1 MKRRAGWNSLLL
13 SLALVTL
20 DGSASAATSD
30 DENSIRQL
38 QTSQADAW
46 NRHDA
51 AAYAALFTEDGD
63 CVNVVGWWWK
73 GRAQI
78 ESKLKAAFAFVF
90 HESQLTITET
100 AVRLLS
106 PTIAIAH
113 VSWTM
118 TGAKTPPGIPEPRQ
132 GIEIQVL
139 QKKSGHLV
147 DSKLSEHQCAA
158 REVISSRAA
167 DRAGQT
173 VAQEWNNRFST
184 LARSCR

>member
-1 MKRRAGWNSLLL
+1 MKRRASWNLWLVSFAFA
-13 SLALVTL
+13 ALGGTV
-20 DGSASAATSD
+20 SAATSD
-30 DENSIRQL
+30 DESGIRQL

-90 HESQLTITET
+90 HESRLTITET
-100 AVRLLS
+100 EVRFLS

-113 VSWTM
+113 LSWTM
-118 TGAKTPPGIPEPRQ
+118 TGAKTPPGMPEPRQ

-139 QKKSGHLV
+139 QKKS
-147 DSKLSEHQCAA
+147 EHWLIQSFQNTNAVPERPFPSGPPAA
-158 REVISSRAA
+158 PAKP
-167 DRAGQT
+167 
-173 VAQEWNNRFST
+173 
-184 LARSCR
+184 

>member
-1 MKRRAGWNSLLL
+1 MGPRMKRRAGWNPWLVSLVFV
-13 SLALVTL
+13 ALG
-20 DGSASAATSD
+20 GSASAAASD
-30 DENSIRQL
+30 DESSIRQV
-38 QTSQADAW
+38 QTAQADAW

-78 ESKLKAAFAFVF
+78 ESKLQAAFAFVF

-100 AVRLLS
+100 KVRFLS

-118 TGAKTPPGIPEPRQ
+118 TGAKTPPDIPEPKR
-132 GIEIQVL
+132 GIQSQVL
-139 QKKSGHLV
+139 QKKSGHWLIQAFQNTNE
-147 DSKLSEHQCAA
+147 LPE
-158 REVISSRAA
+158 RAFP
-167 DRAGQT
+167 AGPPGGP
-173 VAQEWNNRFST
+173 VKP
-184 LARSCR
+184 

>member
-1 MKRRAGWNSLLL
+1 MGPRMKRHTSWNPWLL
-13 SLALVTL
+13 SFAFVAL
-20 DGSASAATSD
+20 GGPSSAATSD

-63 CVNVVGWWWK
+63 CVNVVGWRWK

-78 ESKLKAAFAFVF
+78 ESKLTAAFAFVF
-90 HESQLTITET
+90 HESQLTIADTS
-100 AVRLLS
+100 VRFLS
-106 PTIAIAH
+106 PTIAVAH

-118 TGAKTPPGIPEPRQ
+118 TGAKVPPGMPEPKQ

-139 QKKSGHLV
+139 QKKSGHWLIE
-147 DSKLSEHQCAA
+147 SFQNTNSLPE
-158 REVISSRAA
+158 RPFP
-167 DRAGQT
+167 AGPPT
-173 VAQEWNNRFST
+173 AP
-184 LARSCR
+184 AKP

>member
-1 MKRRAGWNSLLL
+1 MKRRTSWNCLL
-13 SLALVTL
+13 SLLAVVALAGT
-20 DGSASAATSD
+20 ASAAASD
-30 DENSIRQL
+30 DETGIRQV
-38 QTSQADAW
+38 QISQADAW

-51 AAYAALFTEDGD
+51 TAYAALFAEDGD

-78 ESKLKAAFAFVF
+78 ENKLKAAFAFVF
-90 HESQLTITET
+90 HESQLTVTDT
-100 AVRLLS
+100 SVRFLS

-139 QKKSGHLV
+139 QKKSGHWLIQAFQNTNGV
-147 DSKLSEHQCAA
+147 PETPFPLGPP
-158 REVISSRAA
+158 
-167 DRAGQT
+167 AGP
-173 VAQEWNNRFST
+173 AKP
-184 LARSCR
+184 